1 MKESLQLQHYNLL
14 FNFKS
19 LNYSARLIIHVIM
32 HGTSDNKVGVSRSFS
47 SHGLSSFQGD
57 IISYSLFH
65 YSILAAEASCSTA
78 NPHCLPLKILM
89 PIKKEEDLGYFQ
101 ADTG

>member
-1 MKESLQLQHYNLL
+1 MKKSLQLQYYNFLL
-14 FNFKS
+14 NFKS
-19 LNYSARLIIHVIM
+19 LHYPARLIIQDIM
-32 HGTSDNKVGVSRSFS
+32 HGASDNKMGVSRSFS

-65 YSILAAEASCSTA
+65 YIILAAKASCSTA
-78 NPHCLPLKILM
+78 NPHCLPLKILI